1 VHHDDVRCSEL
12 TGSLFCAQRAQFFI
26 LRATRPVLCFARN
39 APSSLFCAQRAQFFV
54 LRATRAG
61 CTARKIEKGSF
72 DVRAVYISIFA
83 NNAVAI
89 WWVWRVEKN
98 PNIKDVF

>member
-1 VHHDDVRCSEL
+1 
-12 TGSLFCAQRAQFFI
+12 LFCAQRAQFFI
-26 LRATRPVLCFARN
+26 
-39 APSSLFCAQRAQFFV
+39 

>member
-1 VHHDDVRCSEL
+1 L
-12 TGSLFCAQRAQFFI
+12 GG
-26 LRATRPVLCFARN
+26 
-39 APSSLFCAQRAQFFV
+39 SSLGAGKNIVGTSILLAHEECARASFK
-54 LRATRAG
+54 RRAG